1 MVTEEKG
8 RRMEERDRKGG
19 KGRRE
24 RKGRLGGEVAG
35 ETTEVLKS
43 NSSPDLV
50 LTLKQVLAAISS
62 NGMGVNI

>member
-1 MVTEEKG
+1 MTEEKG

-19 KGRRE
+19 KERRE
-24 RKGRLGGEVAG
+24 WRGRLGGEVAG